1 MSSTSSSASSSPPS
15 NVFGSSTQ
23 TLPHKRFQRQRSP
36 GPATLQAEQQQ
47 QIDVSSVLCLYV
59 GGTVGMVPTTRGLE
73 PKSGFL
79 AECLAKRR
87 AFHDK
92 SQPLFTTPVTRLG
105 GRIHYEIREYCPLL
119 DSSNMNATHWARIAN
134 DIRDAYEHY
143 DAFLVLHGTDT
154 MCYTASALSFMLMNL
169 GKTVILTGSAIPLAY
184 EPNDASDNIGGALLI
199 AGHFDI
205 PEVTIFFRDQLFRGN
220 RCTKINAAGLD
231 AFNSGNCAPL
241 AQVGI
246 QINVRWDIV
255 RTPAETQSAL
265 GFRVLSGMEPNV
277 GVLTLFPNI
286 LPRLIRQF
294 LAPPLLGCVMQTFG
308 SGNIPDDPE
317 IVAALEEAC
326 ARGVIIVNITQ
337 CFTGTVV
344 HGQYSVSALLDRIGV
359 LPGFDLTREAALT
372 KLAYLLSRYRG
383 DVVRV
388 RESMVRSLRGELT
401 EPDNSRRSWRKD
413 GRTSARRSTS
423 RRSDQSSA
431 EVPSDDAD
439 EVSAANA
446 TNSSVAAV
454 DSAALFTP
462 PVSDAA
468 LTPRAATAVNEDAE
482 LSMDVLRGQLEALS
496 LSSENI
502 GRGGLHSSM
511 ASPMRDD
518 EFPVQSPPTVA
529 TRRGSATIE
538 QDSGHVT
545 VTQFALPT
553 LPDAV
558 QIGVRAT
565 DALAA
570 MLKRDPTH
578 AIVSS
583 NARESKD

>member
-1 MSSTSSSASSSPPS
+1 
-15 NVFGSSTQ
+15 
-23 TLPHKRFQRQRSP
+23 
-36 GPATLQAEQQQ
+36 
-47 QIDVSSVLCLYV
+47 
-59 GGTVGMVPTTRGLE
+59 MVPSARGLE

-134 DIRDAYEHY
+134 DIRDNYDAY
-143 DAFLVLHGTDT
+143 DAFVVLHGTDT

-286 LPRLIRQF
+286 MPSLIRQF

-308 SGNIPDDPE
+308 SGNIPDDPD
-317 IVAALEEAC
+317 IVAALEDAC

-388 RESMVRSLRGELT
+388 RESMMRSLRGELT

-413 GRTSARRSTS
+413 GRTSARRTTP
-423 RRSDQSSA
+423 RRADSA
-431 EVPSDDAD
+431 EVPADDAD
-439 EVSAANA
+439 DA
-446 TNSSVAAV
+446 TAVAA
-454 DSAALFTP
+454 AA
-462 PVSDAA
+462 A
-468 LTPRAATAVNEDAE
+468 AATATGSAAATAPPVAFHDPPH
-482 LSMDVLRGQLEALS
+482 LHGLALS
-496 LSSENI
+496 SDAIS
-502 GRGGLHSSM
+502 GSGLHANTVL
-511 ASPMRDD
+511 ASPSRDD
-518 EFPVQSPPTVA
+518 EFAHDAPRAAGGAGALQAA
-529 TRRGSATIE
+529 TRRGSATLE
-538 QDSGHVT
+538 TDGHVV
-545 VTQFALPT
+545 VTQFVLPT

-558 QIGVRAT
+558 QIGVRPT
-565 DALAA
+565 DAFAA
-570 MLKRDPTH
+570 RLRMDPTLAMSH
-578 AIVSS
+578 
-583 NARESKD
+583 NALESKD

>member
-1 MSSTSSSASSSPPS
+1 MSSPASASSSASSSPPS
-15 NVFGSSTQ
+15 TLFGNATHSI
-23 TLPHKRFQRQRSP
+23 PHKRFQRQRSP
-36 GPATLQAEQQQ
+36 GPASLTAAEQ

-134 DIRDAYEHY
+134 DIRDAYDRY
-143 DAFLVLHGTDT
+143 DAFVVLHGTDT

-413 GRTSARRSTS
+413 GRTSARRTTS
-423 RRSDQSSA
+423 RRSEQSA
-431 EVPSDDAD
+431 EMPSDDAD
-439 EVSAANA
+439 EATTAANA
-446 TNSSVAAV
+446 NSVAAV
-454 DSAALFTP
+454 DSAALFAP
-462 PVSDAA
+462 AVSSDSAVAPAA
-468 LTPRAATAVNEDAE
+468 AVNEDAN
-482 LSMDVLRGQLEALS
+482 LSMDMLRGQLEALS
-496 LSSENI
+496 LSSESI

-518 EFPVQSPPTVA
+518 EFPVQSPPIAA

-545 VTQFALPT
+545 VTQYALPT

-570 MLKRDPTH
+570 ILKFDPNR
-578 AIVSS
+578 AIPSS

>member
-1 MSSTSSSASSSPPS
+1 MTSPTSSLSSSGSPAPS
-15 NVFGSSTQ
+15 TGTSPLGHSAII
-23 TLPHKRFQRQRSP
+23 PHTRFQRQRSP
-36 GPATLQAEQQQ
+36 GPAASASSAAAACD
-47 QIDVSSVLCLYV
+47 DVSSVLCLYV
-59 GGTVGMVPTTRGLE
+59 GGTVGMVPTSRGLE

-119 DSSNMNATHWARIAN
+119 DSSNMNAVHWARIAN
-134 DIRDAYEHY
+134 DIRDAYDNY
-143 DAFLVLHGTDT
+143 DAFVILHGTDT

-286 LPRLIRQF
+286 MPSLIRQF

-317 IVAALEEAC
+317 IVAALEDAC

-388 RESMVRSLRGELT
+388 RESMMRSLRGELT

-413 GRTSARRSTS
+413 GRTSARRTTP
-423 RRSDQSSA
+423 RRADSEMPA
-431 EVPSDDAD
+431 DDAD
-439 EVSAANA
+439 DAATSAANA
-446 TNSSVAAV
+446 AAAAA
-454 DSAALFTP
+454 SAPAPAYEP
-462 PVSDAA
+462 PNLHGLTLSSDAI
-468 LTPRAATAVNEDAE
+468 
-482 LSMDVLRGQLEALS
+482 SGS
-496 LSSENI
+496 
-502 GRGGLHSSM
+502 GLHATVM
-511 ASPMRDD
+511 PSPMRDD
-518 EFPVQSPPTVA
+518 DFPASGSATQA
-529 TRRGSATIE
+529 TRRGSATL
-538 QDSGHVT
+538 QTDGHVV
-545 VTQFALPT
+545 VTQFSLPM

-558 QIGVRAT
+558 QIGVRPT
-565 DALAA
+565 DAFAA
-570 MLKRDPTH
+570 RLRMDPTLEMSH
-578 AIVSS
+578 
-583 NARESKD
+583 NALESKD